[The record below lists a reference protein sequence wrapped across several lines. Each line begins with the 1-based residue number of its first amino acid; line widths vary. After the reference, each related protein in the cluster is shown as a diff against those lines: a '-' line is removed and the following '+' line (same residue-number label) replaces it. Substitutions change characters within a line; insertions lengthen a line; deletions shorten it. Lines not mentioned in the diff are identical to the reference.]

1 MDLALVDNLFT
12 FMLNKMENIRKIYTR
27 MRHNFK
33 MLLIGSFYSPKI
45 RNNKFIV
52 LPREVNFM
60 SPGMLTPIGEKRTQ
74 F

>member
-1 MDLALVDNLFT
+1 MP
-12 FMLNKMENIRKIYTR
+12 NKNENIRKIYAS

-33 MLLIGSFYSPKI
+33 ILLTVSFYSLKI
-45 RNNKFIV
+45 KNNKFIV